1 MNKKVRN
8 TNIEVLRLVLMMVI
22 FCWHILVHGYGF
34 KNIGGGGSMKGI
46 TDETGIVLSALF
58 APATYCF
65 MFISGY
71 YGLRFSAKKGISM
84 EIWLIII
91 SLMAC
96 LAGGFLFDS
105 FSLRG
110 LLTACFPV
118 STLRWWF
125 MTSYML
131 IFLLSPILN
140 KGIESLTKNGFL
152 VIVVA
157 MIVYQIIS
165 FLLLQENAGSNFLG
179 LLSVFLMGR
188 YCKIYKIEFKKHGAL
203 VLFVCCFLLLV
214 GLMLLCDHYCKKIV
228 FILLNY
234 NTPLITMM
242 AVALF
247 YYVKGLKPRYSSK
260 LNELLKPVLFIYLVT
275 EGLSVRFYEWLVTV
289 IDYNICLGILV
300 YVLTIVGSLLI
311 GHVVIRFVDKVLDNV
326 NIQKI
331 EDYVRQ

>member
-1 MNKKVRN
+1 M
-8 TNIEVLRLVLMMVI
+8 E
-22 FCWHILVHGYGF
+22 
-34 KNIGGGGSMKGI
+34 GI

-71 YGLRFSAKKGISM
+71 YGLRFSAKKDISM

-91 SLMAC
+91 SLMTC

-105 FSLRG
+105 FSLRE
-110 LLTACFPV
+110 LLTVCFPV

-165 FLLLQENAGSNFLG
+165 FLRL
-179 LLSVFLMGR
+179 
-188 YCKIYKIEFKKHGAL
+188 
-203 VLFVCCFLLLV
+203 
-214 GLMLLCDHYCKKIV
+214 
-228 FILLNY
+228 
-234 NTPLITMM
+234 
-242 AVALF
+242 
-247 YYVKGLKPRYSSK
+247 
-260 LNELLKPVLFIYLVT
+260 
-275 EGLSVRFYEWLVTV
+275 
-289 IDYNICLGILV
+289 
-300 YVLTIVGSLLI
+300 
-311 GHVVIRFVDKVLDNV
+311 
-326 NIQKI
+326 
-331 EDYVRQ
+331 

>member
-1 MNKKVRN
+1 M
-8 TNIEVLRLVLMMVI
+8 E
-22 FCWHILVHGYGF
+22 
-34 KNIGGGGSMKGI
+34 GI
-46 TDETGIVLSALF
+46 TDETGIVLSALL

-91 SLMAC
+91 SLMTC
-96 LAGGFLFDS
+96 LAGEFLFDS

-110 LLTACFPV
+110 FLTACFPV

-125 MTSYML
+125 MISYML

-165 FLLLQENAGSNFLG
+165 FLLLQENGGSIFLG
-179 LLSVFLMGR
+179 LLSVFLMDR
-188 YCKIYKIEFKKHGAL
+188 YCKIYKIEFKKHRAL

-234 NTPLITMM
+234 NTLLITMM

-260 LNELLKPVLFIYLVT
+260 LNELLKPVLFIYLIT
-275 EGLSVRFYEWLVTV
+275 EGLSVPFYEWLVTV

-300 YVLTIVGSLLI
+300 YVLTFVGSLLI

>member
-8 TNIEVLRLVLMMVI
+8 TNLEVLRLVLMMAI

-34 KNIGGGGSMKGI
+34 KNIGGGSMEGI

-71 YGLRFSAKKGISM
+71 YGIRFSVKKGISM

-91 SLMAC
+91 SLMTC

-110 LLTACFPV
+110 LLTVCFPI

-131 IFLLSPILN
+131 IFLLLPILN

-157 MIVYQIIS
+157 LIVYQTIS
-165 FLLLQENAGSNFLG
+165 FLRFQENGGSNFLG

-188 YCKIYKIEFKKHGAL
+188 YCKIYKIEFNKHRAL

-275 EGLSVRFYEWLVTV
+275 DGLFVPFYEWLVTV